1 MVRTLTAANQSER
14 DKLKIPRSVQQS
26 IPIKAVYPD
35 GIWTV
40 GRKHS
45 RSWKLTDV
53 NYVAASPEAQ
63 RSIIWQ
69 KSFCVEKPWRSIRPG
84 RYRNRG
90 VVLNG
95 KTGQRHTQTGKADM
109 RQLYRDESR
118 LTQERAGESKGQSG
132 LCLGREQ
139 QIRVKLSRHRGA
151 GLLRGGQ

>member
-1 MVRTLTAANQSER
+1 MVKTLTAANQSER

-63 RSIIWQ
+63 RSIITAYCGAINTMPTDATT
-69 KSFCVEKPWRSIRPG
+69 KITSGEIVVDTAFGDNAADVEAIR
-84 RYRNRG
+84 
-90 VVLNG
+90 
-95 KTGQRHTQTGKADM
+95 
-109 RQLYRDESR
+109 E
-118 LTQERAGESKGQSG
+118 
-132 LCLGREQ
+132 
-139 QIRVKLSRHRGA
+139 GA
-151 GLLRGGQ
+151 RP